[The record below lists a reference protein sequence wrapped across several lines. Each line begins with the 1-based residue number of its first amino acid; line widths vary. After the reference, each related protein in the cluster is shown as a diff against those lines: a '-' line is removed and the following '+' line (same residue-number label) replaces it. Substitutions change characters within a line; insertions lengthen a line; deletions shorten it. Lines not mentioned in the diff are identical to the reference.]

1 MQDKLWTKN
10 FILLIVASLGS
21 GFLVS
26 LFLNTLPIY
35 AEQMTGT
42 AVYAGLVTTG
52 YSMAALAT
60 RPVVGILCERVS
72 ALKLIIIGLSMMMV
86 TCYAYKF
93 ASTIAVL
100 ILIRVLHGIGFG
112 IKSTASGVLAAE
124 IIPKSRFAEGI
135 GMFGLYL
142 PVANAIGPAFGL
154 WVAEEGSFQ
163 TLFNIAGAIGIVSVV
178 LMFLI
183 RQPRTSS
190 QEAGK
195 KRVDAGEEQE
205 TISADRLPKSFIG
218 FEFGVVYP
226 SLTLMLV
233 YFGYSAIISFVALYA
248 ISSGVSGIGLFFTIG
263 AIALF
268 VARLFFAKLVKRYG
282 YHRFVIVS
290 IILFAA
296 VLFLIPHI
304 ENIIALYGC
313 SIFYGAALGIV
324 PMAVNAQVLERCSV
338 KRRGT
343 AMAAYTSSMDLGIG
357 IGSVLMGAVVDS
369 AGFTPAFSMAGGI
382 CAAGAVVY
390 VLTVARDHEQYVAR
404 IEALASGEQV
414 AGDQI

>member
-1 MQDKLWTKN
+1 
-10 FILLIVASLGS
+10 
-21 GFLVS
+21 
-26 LFLNTLPIY
+26 
-35 AEQMTGT
+35 
-42 AVYAGLVTTG
+42 
-52 YSMAALAT
+52 
-60 RPVVGILCERVS
+60 
-72 ALKLIIIGLSMMMV
+72 
-86 TCYAYKF
+86 
-93 ASTIAVL
+93 
-100 ILIRVLHGIGFG
+100 
-112 IKSTASGVLAAE
+112 
-124 IIPKSRFAEGI
+124 
-135 GMFGLYL
+135 MFGLYL

-304 ENIIALYGC
+304 ENMLRERKILEEHYSKLLGKDFDREYDGFVCRDNFGKLITPNFVTDHFKRVISRNKLKKLRFHDLRHSCASLLLAKGA
-313 SIFYGAALGIV
+313 SMKAIQDWLGHSTFNVTANFYSHLDYKSRISSAEVISNALGDEEDENEGEKK
-324 PMAVNAQVLERCSV
+324 NA
-338 KRRGT
+338 
-343 AMAAYTSSMDLGIG
+343 
-357 IGSVLMGAVVDS
+357 GSN
-369 AGFTPAFSMAGGI
+369 
-382 CAAGAVVY
+382 
-390 VLTVARDHEQYVAR
+390 
-404 IEALASGEQV
+404 
-414 AGDQI
+414 